1 MPSSRFLYSS
11 GRVVFIQLLFV
22 LCFLLLIGRLIY
34 LQLFQDVFLDGQVLS
49 RSHSEYSLLAPRGRI
64 LDREGT
70 ILAFDVI
77 SYSIGIDF
85 SKFNKNK
92 ESISALSDIL
102 NVEEINL
109 LTLISKQ
116 DYGFREII
124 RNISPKTKLALEQE
138 GIKGLYFRKN
148 LRRSY
153 PQKNTTA
160 HVVGLTDIDRN
171 GIQGTE
177 LVFNNDLEGEEGRF
191 VGIKGLGN
199 TKIEGK
205 RKEAKPGK
213 DITLTIDTDFQSI
226 AYHQL
231 NKAIE
236 KYKAHSGSV
245 VIVQPKTGEIL
256 SLVSYPSFN
265 PSNRKN
271 IDDMSIFRNRAFI
284 DVFEPGSVLKPI
296 AMSAII
302 ESQKEDLNSVIETS
316 PGWVEVSGFRTS
328 DYKDY
333 GKLSLSQIISLSSNV
348 GMVKLCSNQEIEH
361 LTNYYKKFGI
371 GEYPV
376 SIMLPAREGFL
387 PHHSEFTLRDKV
399 SSCYGYGL
407 TLSALQIA
415 QAYIVFANN
424 GYFKELKLLKDKLFE
439 SNKESQVISEET
451 NRLITEMLEESV
463 NSDTGTARAAR
474 VKGKLVAGKTGT
486 AMESLKEDTS
496 YTATFSGFV
505 PSNNPEYLAVVV
517 LHGLKGEE
525 SSGGRVAA
533 PVFSKIM
540 HEIYLL
546 NNLEI

>member
-11 GRVVFIQLLFV
+11 GRIVFIQILFV
-22 LCFLLLIGRLIY
+22 LGFLLLVARLIY
-34 LQLFQDVFLDGQVLS
+34 LQLSQDVFLDGQVLS
-49 RSHSEYSLLAPRGRI
+49 RSYSEYSLLAPRGRI
-64 LDREGT
+64 LDRDKN

-77 SYSIGIDF
+77 SYSLGIDF
-85 SKFNKNK
+85 SKFKNK
-92 ESISALSDIL
+92 ESISALSEIL
-102 NVEEINL
+102 NTEEEKILSSINN
-109 LTLISKQ
+109 Q
-116 DYGFREII
+116 DKGYREIV
-124 RNISPKTKLALEQE
+124 RNVSPKTKLALEE
-138 GIKGLYFRKN
+138 KGITGLYFRKN

-153 PQKNTTA
+153 PEKNTTA

-177 LVFNNDLEGEEGRF
+177 LVFNNELEGEEGKF
-191 VGIKGLGN
+191 IGIKGSGN

-205 RKEAKPGK
+205 RIEAIQGK

-231 NKAIE
+231 NKAIARYE
-236 KYKAHSGSV
+236 AHSGSV

-256 SLVSYPSFN
+256 SLVSYPSFD
-265 PSNRKN
+265 PSDRKN
-271 IDDMSIFRNRAFI
+271 ISDMSVFRNRASI

-302 ESQKEDLNSVIETS
+302 ESKKEDLDSVIETS
-316 PGWVEVSGFRTS
+316 PGWVEVAGYKTS
-328 DYKDY
+328 DFKDY
-333 GKLSLSQIISLSSNV
+333 GKLNLSKIISLSSNV
-348 GMVKLCSNQEIEH
+348 GMVKLCSNQEMEH
-361 LTNYYKKFGI
+361 LSNYYKKFGI

-376 SIMLPAREGFL
+376 SILLPAREGFL

-399 SSCYGYGL
+399 SSCYGYGM

-415 QAYIVFANN
+415 QAYMVFANN
-424 GYFKELKLLKDKLFE
+424 GFFKELRLFKDKLFE
-439 SNKESQVISEET
+439 SNKESQVISKET
-451 NRLITEMLEESV
+451 NNLIIEMLEQTV

-474 VKGKLVAGKTGT
+474 LKGRIVAGKTGT
-486 AMESLKEDTS
+486 AKESLKDDSS

-505 PSNNPEYLAVVV
+505 PSNNPDYLSVVV

-533 PVFSKIM
+533 PVFSDIM
-540 HEIYLL
+540 HEIYML
-546 NNLEI
+546 NDLEI

>member
-11 GRVVFIQLLFV
+11 GRIVFIQILFV
-22 LCFLLLIGRLIY
+22 LGFLLLVARLIY
-34 LQLFQDVFLDGQVLS
+34 LQLSQDVFLDGQVLS
-49 RSHSEYSLLAPRGRI
+49 RSYSEYSLLAPRGRI
-64 LDREGT
+64 LDRDKN

-77 SYSIGIDF
+77 SYSLGIDF
-85 SKFNKNK
+85 SKFENK
-92 ESISALSDIL
+92 ESISALSEIL
-102 NVEEINL
+102 NTEEEKILSSINN
-109 LTLISKQ
+109 Q
-116 DYGFREII
+116 DKGYREIV
-124 RNISPKTKLALEQE
+124 RNISPKTKLALEE
-138 GIKGLYFRKN
+138 KGITGLYFRKN

-153 PQKNTTA
+153 PEKNTTA

-177 LVFNNDLEGEEGRF
+177 LVFNNELEGEEGKF
-191 VGIKGLGN
+191 IGIKGSGN

-205 RKEAKPGK
+205 RIEAIQGK

-231 NKAIE
+231 NKAIARYE
-236 KYKAHSGSV
+236 AHSGSV

-256 SLVSYPSFN
+256 SLVSYPSFD
-265 PSNRKN
+265 PSDRKN
-271 IDDMSIFRNRAFI
+271 ISDMSVFRNRASI

-302 ESQKEDLNSVIETS
+302 ESKKEDLDSVIETS
-316 PGWVEVSGFRTS
+316 PGWVEVAGYKTS
-328 DYKDY
+328 DFKDY
-333 GKLSLSQIISLSSNV
+333 GKLNLSKIISLSSNV
-348 GMVKLCSNQEIEH
+348 GMVKLCSNQEMEH

-376 SIMLPAREGFL
+376 SILLPAREGFL

-399 SSCYGYGL
+399 SSCYGYGM

-415 QAYIVFANN
+415 QAYMVFANN
-424 GYFKELKLLKDKLFE
+424 GSFKELRLFKDKLFE
-439 SNKESQVISEET
+439 SNKESQVISKET
-451 NRLITEMLEESV
+451 NNLIIEMLEQTV

-474 VKGKLVAGKTGT
+474 LKGRIVAGKTGT
-486 AMESLKEDTS
+486 AKESLKDDSS

-505 PSNNPEYLAVVV
+505 PSNNPDYLSVVV

-533 PVFSKIM
+533 PVFSDIM
-540 HEIYLL
+540 HEIYML
-546 NNLEI
+546 NDLEI

>member
-1 MPSSRFLYSS
+1 MSSSRFLYSS

-22 LCFLLLIGRLIY
+22 IAFLLLVGRLIY
-34 LQLFQDVFLDGQVLS
+34 LQLFQDIFLDGQVLS
-49 RSHSEYSLLAPRGRI
+49 RSHSEYSLLAQRGKI
-64 LDREGT
+64 LDREDN

-85 SKFNKNK
+85 SKFNKNHQ
-92 ESISALSDIL
+92 SISVLSDLL
-102 NVEEINL
+102 NLEESKL
-109 LTLISKQ
+109 LTLVNKQ
-116 DYGFREII
+116 DYGYREII
-124 RNISPKTKLALEQE
+124 RNISPKTKIALEKE

-153 PQKNTTA
+153 PQKNA
-160 HVVGLTDIDRN
+160 SSHVVGLTDIDRN

-177 LVFNNDLEGEEGRF
+177 LVFNNELEGEEGKF
-191 VGIKGLGN
+191 VGIKGSGN
-199 TKIEGK
+199 TKIEGL
-205 RKEAKPGK
+205 REEAKPGQ
-213 DITLTIDTDFQSI
+213 DITLTIDIDFQSI

-231 NKAIE
+231 NKAID

-256 SLVSYPSFN
+256 SLVSYPSFD

-271 IDDMSIFRNRAFI
+271 INDMSIFRNRASI

-302 ESQKEDLNSVIETS
+302 ESKKEALDSIIETS

-328 DYKDY
+328 DFKDY
-333 GKLSLSQIISLSSNV
+333 GKLNLSQIISLSSNV
-348 GMVKLCSNQEIEH
+348 GMVKLCSNQDIEH

-399 SSCYGYGL
+399 SSCYGYGM

-424 GYFKELKLLKDKLFE
+424 GYFKELKLFKDKLFE

-451 NRLITEMLEESV
+451 NRLITEMLERTV

-474 VKGKLVAGKTGT
+474 LKGKVVAGKTGT
-486 AMESLKEDTS
+486 AMESLEEDTS

-505 PSNNPEYLAVVV
+505 PSNNPEYLTVVV

-533 PVFSKIM
+533 PVFSNIM

-546 NNLEI
+546 NDLKI

>member
-11 GRVVFIQLLFV
+11 GRIVFIQILFV
-22 LCFLLLIGRLIY
+22 LGFLLLVARLIY
-34 LQLFQDVFLDGQVLS
+34 LQLSQDVFLDSQVLS
-49 RSHSEYSLLAPRGRI
+49 RSYSEYSLLAPRGRI
-64 LDREGT
+64 LDRDKN

-77 SYSIGIDF
+77 SYSLGIDF
-85 SKFNKNK
+85 SKFKNK
-92 ESISALSDIL
+92 ESISALSEIL
-102 NVEEINL
+102 NTEEEKILSSINN
-109 LTLISKQ
+109 Q
-116 DYGFREII
+116 DKGYREIV
-124 RNISPKTKLALEQE
+124 RNVSPKTKLALEE
-138 GIKGLYFRKN
+138 KGITGLYFRKN

-153 PQKNTTA
+153 PEKNTTA

-177 LVFNNDLEGEEGRF
+177 LVFNNELEGEEGKF
-191 VGIKGLGN
+191 IGIKGSGN

-205 RKEAKPGK
+205 RIEAIQGK

-231 NKAIE
+231 NKAIARYE
-236 KYKAHSGSV
+236 AHSGSV

-256 SLVSYPSFN
+256 SLVSYPSFD
-265 PSNRKN
+265 PSDRKN
-271 IDDMSIFRNRAFI
+271 ISDMSVFRNRASI

-302 ESQKEDLNSVIETS
+302 ESKKEDLDSVIETS
-316 PGWVEVSGFRTS
+316 PGWVEVAGYKTS
-328 DYKDY
+328 DFKDY
-333 GKLSLSQIISLSSNV
+333 GKLNLSKIISLSSNV
-348 GMVKLCSNQEIEH
+348 GMVKLCSNQEMEH

-376 SIMLPAREGFL
+376 SILLPAREGFL

-399 SSCYGYGL
+399 SSCYGYGI

-415 QAYIVFANN
+415 QAYMGFANN
-424 GYFKELKLLKDKLFE
+424 GSFKELRLFKDKLFE
-439 SNKESQVISEET
+439 SNKESQVISKET
-451 NRLITEMLEESV
+451 NNLIIEMLEQTV

-474 VKGKLVAGKTGT
+474 LKGRIVAGKTGT
-486 AMESLKEDTS
+486 AKESLEEDPT

-505 PSNNPEYLAVVV
+505 PSNNPDYLSVVV

-525 SSGGRVAA
+525 ASGGRVAA
-533 PVFSKIM
+533 PVFSDIM
-540 HEIYLL
+540 HEIYML
-546 NNLEI
+546 NDLEI

>member
-11 GRVVFIQLLFV
+11 GRIVFIQILFV
-22 LCFLLLIGRLIY
+22 LGFLLLVARLIY
-34 LQLFQDVFLDGQVLS
+34 LQLSQDVFLDGQVLS
-49 RSHSEYSLLAPRGRI
+49 RSYSEYSLLAPRGRI
-64 LDREGT
+64 LDRDKN

-77 SYSIGIDF
+77 SYSLGIDF
-85 SKFNKNK
+85 SKFKNK
-92 ESISALSDIL
+92 ESISALSEIL
-102 NVEEINL
+102 NTEEEKILSSINN
-109 LTLISKQ
+109 Q
-116 DYGFREII
+116 DKGYREIV
-124 RNISPKTKLALEQE
+124 RNVSPKTKLALEE
-138 GIKGLYFRKN
+138 KGITGLYFRKN

-153 PQKNTTA
+153 PEKNTTA

-177 LVFNNDLEGEEGRF
+177 LVFNNELEGEEGKF
-191 VGIKGLGN
+191 IGIKGSGN

-205 RKEAKPGK
+205 RIEAIQGK

-231 NKAIE
+231 NKAIARYE
-236 KYKAHSGSV
+236 AHSGSV

-256 SLVSYPSFN
+256 SLVSYPSFD
-265 PSNRKN
+265 PSDRKN
-271 IDDMSIFRNRAFI
+271 ISDMSVFRNRASI

-302 ESQKEDLNSVIETS
+302 ESKKEDLDSVIETS
-316 PGWVEVSGFRTS
+316 PGWVEVAGYKTS
-328 DYKDY
+328 DFKDY
-333 GKLSLSQIISLSSNV
+333 GKLNLSKIISLSSNV
-348 GMVKLCSNQEIEH
+348 GMVKLCSNQEMEH
-361 LTNYYKKFGI
+361 LTAYYKKFGI

-376 SIMLPAREGFL
+376 SILLPAREGFL

-399 SSCYGYGL
+399 SSCYGYGM

-415 QAYIVFANN
+415 QAYMVFANN
-424 GYFKELKLLKDKLFE
+424 GSFKELRLFKDKLFE
-439 SNKESQVISEET
+439 SNKESQVISKET
-451 NRLITEMLEESV
+451 NNLIIKMLEQAV

-474 VKGKLVAGKTGT
+474 LKGRIVAGKTGT
-486 AMESLKEDTS
+486 AKESLEDDPT

-505 PSNNPEYLAVVV
+505 PSNNPDYLSVVV

-525 SSGGRVAA
+525 ASGGRVAA
-533 PVFSKIM
+533 PVFSDIM

-546 NNLEI
+546 NELGI

>member
-11 GRVVFIQLLFV
+11 GRIVFIQILFV
-22 LCFLLLIGRLIY
+22 LGFLLLVARLIY
-34 LQLFQDVFLDGQVLS
+34 LQLSQDVFLDGQVLS
-49 RSHSEYSLLAPRGRI
+49 RSYSEYSLLAPRGRI
-64 LDREGT
+64 LDRDKN

-77 SYSIGIDF
+77 SYSLGIDF
-85 SKFNKNK
+85 SKFKNK
-92 ESISALSDIL
+92 ESISALSEIL
-102 NVEEINL
+102 NTEEEKILSSINN
-109 LTLISKQ
+109 Q
-116 DYGFREII
+116 DKGYREIV
-124 RNISPKTKLALEQE
+124 RNVSPKTKLALEE
-138 GIKGLYFRKN
+138 KGITGLYFRKN

-153 PQKNTTA
+153 PEKNTTA

-177 LVFNNDLEGEEGRF
+177 LVFNNELEGEEGKF
-191 VGIKGLGN
+191 IGIKGSGN

-205 RKEAKPGK
+205 RIEAIQGK

-231 NKAIE
+231 NKAIARYE
-236 KYKAHSGSV
+236 AHSGSV

-256 SLVSYPSFN
+256 SLVSYPSFD
-265 PSNRKN
+265 PSDRKN
-271 IDDMSIFRNRAFI
+271 ISDMSVFRNRASI

-302 ESQKEDLNSVIETS
+302 ESKKEDLDSVIETS
-316 PGWVEVSGFRTS
+316 PGWVEVAGYKTS
-328 DYKDY
+328 DFKDY
-333 GKLSLSQIISLSSNV
+333 GKLNLSKIISLSSNV
-348 GMVKLCSNQEIEH
+348 GMVKLCSNQEMEH

-376 SIMLPAREGFL
+376 SILLPAREGFL

-399 SSCYGYGL
+399 SSCYGYGM

-415 QAYIVFANN
+415 QAYMVFANN
-424 GYFKELKLLKDKLFE
+424 GFFKELRLFKDKLFE
-439 SNKESQVISEET
+439 SNKESQVISKET
-451 NRLITEMLEESV
+451 NNLIIEMLEQTV

-474 VKGKLVAGKTGT
+474 LKGRIVAGKTGT
-486 AMESLKEDTS
+486 AKESLKDDSS

-505 PSNNPEYLAVVV
+505 PSNNPDYLSVVV

-533 PVFSKIM
+533 PVFSDIM
-540 HEIYLL
+540 HEIYML
-546 NNLEI
+546 NDLEI

>member
-1 MPSSRFLYSS
+1 MPSSRYLYSL
-11 GRVVFIQLLFV
+11 GRVVFIQLLFIV
-22 LCFLLLIGRLIY
+22 GFLLLIGRLIY

-64 LDREGT
+64 LDRENN

-85 SKFNKNK
+85 SKFNNNQ
-92 ESISALSDIL
+92 ESIFLLSNIL
-102 NVEEINL
+102 NLEEVSL
-109 LTLISKQ
+109 LTLINKQ
-116 DYGFREII
+116 DYGYREII
-124 RNISPKTKLALEQE
+124 RNISPKTKLALEKE

-153 PQKNTTA
+153 PQKNITA
-160 HVVGLTDIDRN
+160 HVVGLTDIDRR
-171 GIQGTE
+171 GIQGAE
-177 LVFNNDLEGEEGRF
+177 LVFNNELEGKEGKF
-191 VGIKGLGN
+191 VGIKGSGN

-205 RKEAKPGK
+205 REEAKLGK
-213 DITLTIDTDFQSI
+213 DITLTIDTDVQSI

-231 NKAIE
+231 NKAID

-271 IDDMSIFRNRAFI
+271 IKDMSIFRNRASI

-302 ESQKEDLNSVIETS
+302 ESQKEDLDSIVETS

-328 DYKDY
+328 DFKDY
-333 GKLSLSQIISLSSNV
+333 GKLDLSQIISLSSNV

-376 SIMLPAREGFL
+376 SIMLPAREGYL
-387 PHHSEFTLRDKV
+387 AHHSEFTLRDKV
-399 SSCYGYGL
+399 SSCYGYGM

-415 QAYIVFANN
+415 QAYIVFAND
-424 GYFKELKLLKDKLFE
+424 GYFKELKLFKDKLFE

-451 NRLITEMLEESV
+451 NRLITKMLEKTV
-463 NSDTGTARAAR
+463 NSDTGTAREAR
-474 VKGKLVAGKTGT
+474 IKGKMVAGKTGT
-486 AMESLKEDTS
+486 AMESLEEDTS

-505 PSNNPEYLAVVV
+505 PSNNPEYLTVVV

-533 PVFSKIM
+533 PVFSNIM

-546 NNLEI
+546 KDLEI

>member
-11 GRVVFIQLLFV
+11 GRIVFIQILFV
-22 LCFLLLIGRLIY
+22 LGFLLLVARLIY
-34 LQLFQDVFLDGQVLS
+34 LQIFQDVFLDGQVLS
-49 RSHSEYSLLAPRGRI
+49 RSYSEYSLLAPRGRI
-64 LDREGT
+64 LDRENN

-77 SYSIGIDF
+77 SYSVGIDF
-85 SKFNKNK
+85 SKFNNK
-92 ESISALSDIL
+92 KSLPVLSKIL
-102 NVEEINL
+102 NIEESSILSSINRQ
-109 LTLISKQ
+109 TKG
-116 DYGFREII
+116 YKEII
-124 RNISPKTKLALEQE
+124 RNVSPKTKIALEDE
-138 GIKGLYFRKN
+138 DIKGLYFNKN

-177 LVFNNDLEGEEGRF
+177 LVFNYELEGEEGKF
-191 VGIKGLGN
+191 IGIKGSGN
-199 TKIEGK
+199 NKIEGK
-205 RKEAKPGK
+205 RREAKPGK
-213 DITLTIDTDFQSI
+213 DINLTIDTDFQSI

-231 NKAIE
+231 NKAID

-271 IDDMSIFRNRAFI
+271 INDMSIFRNRASI

-302 ESQKEDLNSVIETS
+302 ESQKKGLDSVIETS
-316 PGWVEVSGFRTS
+316 PGWIDVSGYRTS
-328 DYKDY
+328 DFKNY
-333 GKLSLSQIISLSSNV
+333 GKLNLSQIISLSSNV

-361 LTNYYKKFGI
+361 LTSYYKKFGI
-371 GEYPV
+371 GEYPI

-399 SSCYGYGL
+399 SSCYGYGM

-415 QAYIVFANN
+415 QAYMVFAND
-424 GYFKELKLLKDKLFE
+424 GYFKELRLFKDKLFE
-439 SNKESQVISEET
+439 SNKESQVISQKT
-451 NRLITEMLEESV
+451 SRIITEMLEQTV

-474 VKGKLVAGKTGT
+474 IKGKVVAGKTGT
-486 AMESLKEDTS
+486 AMESLNEDTT

-505 PSNNPEYLAVVV
+505 PSNNPDYLTVVV

-533 PVFSKIM
+533 PVFSNIM
-540 HEIYLL
+540 KEIYLL
-546 NNLEI
+546 NDLEI

>member
-11 GRVVFIQLLFV
+11 GRIVFIQILFV
-22 LCFLLLIGRLIY
+22 LGFLLLVARLIY
-34 LQLFQDVFLDGQVLS
+34 LQLSQDVFLDGQVLS
-49 RSHSEYSLLAPRGRI
+49 RSYSEYSLLAPRGRI
-64 LDREGT
+64 LDRDKN

-77 SYSIGIDF
+77 SYSLGIDF
-85 SKFNKNK
+85 SKFKNK
-92 ESISALSDIL
+92 ESISALSEIL
-102 NVEEINL
+102 NTEEEKILSSINN
-109 LTLISKQ
+109 Q
-116 DYGFREII
+116 DKGYREIV
-124 RNISPKTKLALEQE
+124 RNVSPKTKLALEE
-138 GIKGLYFRKN
+138 KGITGLYFRKN

-153 PQKNTTA
+153 PEKNTTA

-177 LVFNNDLEGEEGRF
+177 LVFNNELEGEEGKF
-191 VGIKGLGN
+191 IGIKGSGN

-205 RKEAKPGK
+205 RIEAIQGK

-231 NKAIE
+231 NKAIARYE
-236 KYKAHSGSV
+236 AHSGSV

-256 SLVSYPSFN
+256 SLVSYPSFD
-265 PSNRKN
+265 PSDRKN
-271 IDDMSIFRNRAFI
+271 ISDMSVFRNRASI

-302 ESQKEDLNSVIETS
+302 ESKKEDLDSVIETS
-316 PGWVEVSGFRTS
+316 PGWVEVAGYKTS
-328 DYKDY
+328 DFKDY
-333 GKLSLSQIISLSSNV
+333 GKLNLSKIISLSSNV
-348 GMVKLCSNQEIEH
+348 GMVKLCSNQEMEH
-361 LTNYYKKFGI
+361 LSNYYKKFGI

-376 SIMLPAREGFL
+376 SILLPAREGFL

-399 SSCYGYGL
+399 SSCYGYGM

-415 QAYIVFANN
+415 QAYMVFANN
-424 GYFKELKLLKDKLFE
+424 GFFKELRLFKDKLFE
-439 SNKESQVISEET
+439 SNKESQVISKET
-451 NRLITEMLEESV
+451 NNLIIKMLEQAV

-474 VKGKLVAGKTGT
+474 LKGRIVAGKTGT
-486 AMESLKEDTS
+486 AKESLKDDSS

-505 PSNNPEYLAVVV
+505 PSNNPDYLSVVV

-533 PVFSKIM
+533 PVFSDIM
-540 HEIYLL
+540 HEIYML
-546 NNLEI
+546 NDLEI

>member
-11 GRVVFIQLLFV
+11 GRIVFIQILFV
-22 LCFLLLIGRLIY
+22 LGFLLLVARLIY
-34 LQLFQDVFLDGQVLS
+34 LQLSQDVFLDGQVLS
-49 RSHSEYSLLAPRGRI
+49 RSYSEYSLLAPRGRI
-64 LDREGT
+64 LDRDKN

-77 SYSIGIDF
+77 SYSLGIDF
-85 SKFNKNK
+85 SKFENK
-92 ESISALSDIL
+92 ESISALSEIL
-102 NVEEINL
+102 NTEEEKILSSMNNQE
-109 LTLISKQ
+109 K
-116 DYGFREII
+116 GNREIV
-124 RNISPKTKLALEQE
+124 RNISPKTKLALEE
-138 GIKGLYFRKN
+138 KGITGLYFRKN

-153 PQKNTTA
+153 PEKNTTA

-177 LVFNNDLEGEEGRF
+177 LVFNNELEGEEGKF
-191 VGIKGLGN
+191 IGIKGSGN

-205 RKEAKPGK
+205 RIEAIQGK

-231 NKAIE
+231 NKAIAR
-236 KYKAHSGSV
+236 YGAHSGSV

-256 SLVSYPSFN
+256 SLVSYPSFD

-271 IDDMSIFRNRAFI
+271 ISDMSVFRNRASI

-302 ESQKEDLNSVIETS
+302 ESKKEDLDSVIETS
-316 PGWVEVSGFRTS
+316 PGWVEVAGYKTS
-328 DYKDY
+328 DFKDY
-333 GKLSLSQIISLSSNV
+333 GKLNLSKIISLSSNV
-348 GMVKLCSNQEIEH
+348 GMVKLCSNQEMEH

-376 SIMLPAREGFL
+376 SILLPAREGFL

-399 SSCYGYGL
+399 SSCYGYGM

-415 QAYIVFANN
+415 QAYMVFANN
-424 GYFKELKLLKDKLFE
+424 GSFKELRLFKDKLFE
-439 SNKESQVISEET
+439 SNKESQVISQET
-451 NRLITEMLEESV
+451 NNLIVEMLEQTV

-474 VKGKLVAGKTGT
+474 LKGRVVAGKTGT
-486 AMESLKEDTS
+486 AMESLKDDSS

-505 PSNNPEYLAVVV
+505 PSNNPDYLSVVV

-533 PVFSKIM
+533 PVFSDIM
-540 HEIYLL
+540 HEIYML
-546 NNLEI
+546 NDLEI

>member
-1 MPSSRFLYSS
+1 MSSSRFIYSS
-11 GRVVFIQLLFV
+11 GRIVFIQILFV
-22 LCFLLLIGRLIY
+22 LGFLLLVARLVY
-34 LQLFQDVFLDGQVLS
+34 LQLVQDVFLDGQVLS
-49 RSHSEYSLLAPRGRI
+49 RSISEYSLLAPRGRI
-64 LDREGT
+64 LDRKDK

-77 SYSIGIDF
+77 SYSLGIDF
-85 SKFNKNK
+85 SNFNNNQ

-102 NVEEINL
+102 NLEETSILNL
-109 LTLISKQ
+109 IKKQ
-116 DYGFREII
+116 DKGYREII
-124 RNISPKTKLALEQE
+124 RNVSPNIKLALENE
-138 GIKGLYFRKN
+138 GIKGLYFKKN

-153 PQKNTTA
+153 PQINTTS

-177 LVFNNDLEGEEGRF
+177 LVFNNDLEGEEGKF
-191 VGIKGLGN
+191 TGVKGSGN

-205 RKEAKPGK
+205 RREAEPGK
-213 DITLTIDTDFQSI
+213 DITLTIDTDFQSV

-231 NKAIE
+231 DKAIDR
-236 KYKAHSGSV
+236 YKAHSGSV

-271 IDDMSIFRNRAFI
+271 INDMSIFRNRASI

-302 ESQKEDLNSVIETS
+302 ESEKEDLDTLIDTS
-316 PGWVEVSGFRTS
+316 PGWIEVSGYRTN
-328 DYKDY
+328 DFKDY
-333 GKLSLSQIISLSSNV
+333 GKLNLSQIISLSSNV

-387 PHHSEFTLRDKV
+387 PHHTEFTLRDKV
-399 SSCYGYGL
+399 SSCYGYGM
-407 TLSALQIA
+407 TLSAIQIA
-415 QAYIVFANN
+415 QAYMVFANK
-424 GYFKELKLLKDKLFE
+424 GFYKELRLFKDKLFE
-439 SNKESQVISEET
+439 SNKESQVISQDT
-451 NRLITEMLEESV
+451 SKLITQMLEQTV

-474 VKGKLVAGKTGT
+474 IKGKTVAGKTGT
-486 AMESLKEDTS
+486 AMESLQEDTS
-496 YTATFSGFV
+496 YTVTFAGFV
-505 PSNNPEYLAVVV
+505 PSDNPDYLTVVV

-540 HEIYLL
+540 HDIYLL
-546 NNLEI
+546 NDLEI

>member
-11 GRVVFIQLLFV
+11 GRIVFIQILFV
-22 LCFLLLIGRLIY
+22 LGFLLLVARLIY
-34 LQLFQDVFLDGQVLS
+34 LQLSQDVFLDGQVLS
-49 RSHSEYSLLAPRGRI
+49 RSYSEYSLLAPRGRI
-64 LDREGT
+64 LDRDKN

-77 SYSIGIDF
+77 SYSLGIDF
-85 SKFNKNK
+85 SKFKNK
-92 ESISALSDIL
+92 ESISALSEIL
-102 NVEEINL
+102 NTEEEKILSSINN
-109 LTLISKQ
+109 Q
-116 DYGFREII
+116 DKGYREIV
-124 RNISPKTKLALEQE
+124 RNISPKTKLALEE
-138 GIKGLYFRKN
+138 KGITGLYFRKN

-153 PQKNTTA
+153 PEKNTTA

-177 LVFNNDLEGEEGRF
+177 LVFNNELEGEEGKF
-191 VGIKGLGN
+191 IGIKGLGN

-205 RKEAKPGK
+205 RIEAIQGK

-231 NKAIE
+231 NKAIARYE
-236 KYKAHSGSV
+236 AHSGSV

-256 SLVSYPSFN
+256 SLVSYPSFD
-265 PSNRKN
+265 PSDRKN
-271 IDDMSIFRNRAFI
+271 ISDMSVFRNRASI

-302 ESQKEDLNSVIETS
+302 ESKKEDLDSVIETS
-316 PGWVEVSGFRTS
+316 PGWVEVAGYKTS
-328 DYKDY
+328 DFKDY
-333 GKLSLSQIISLSSNV
+333 GKLNLSKIISLSSNV
-348 GMVKLCSNQEIEH
+348 GMVKLCSNQEMEH
-361 LTNYYKKFGI
+361 LTAYYKKFGI

-376 SIMLPAREGFL
+376 SILLPAREGFL

-399 SSCYGYGL
+399 SSCYGYGM

-415 QAYIVFANN
+415 QAYMVFANN
-424 GYFKELKLLKDKLFE
+424 GFFKELRLFKDKLFE
-439 SNKESQVISEET
+439 SNKESQVISKET
-451 NRLITEMLEESV
+451 NNLIIEMLEQTV

-474 VKGKLVAGKTGT
+474 LKGRIVAGKTGT
-486 AMESLKEDTS
+486 AKESLKDDSS

-505 PSNNPEYLAVVV
+505 PSNNPDYLSVVV

-533 PVFSKIM
+533 PVFSDIM
-540 HEIYLL
+540 HEIYML
-546 NNLEI
+546 NDLEI

>member
-11 GRVVFIQLLFV
+11 GRIAFIQILFV
-22 LCFLLLIGRLIY
+22 LGFLLLVARLIY
-34 LQLFQDVFLDGQVLS
+34 LQLSQDLFLDGQVLS
-49 RSHSEYSLLAPRGRI
+49 RSYSEYSLLAPRGRI
-64 LDREGT
+64 LDRDKN

-77 SYSIGIDF
+77 SYSLGIDF
-85 SKFNKNK
+85 SKFKSK
-92 ESISALSDIL
+92 ESISALSEIL
-102 NVEEINL
+102 NTEEEKILSSMNNQE
-109 LTLISKQ
+109 KG
-116 DYGFREII
+116 YREIV
-124 RNISPKTKLALEQE
+124 RNISPKTKLALEE
-138 GIKGLYFRKN
+138 KGITGLYFRKN

-153 PQKNTTA
+153 PEKNTTA

-177 LVFNNDLEGEEGRF
+177 LVFNNELEGEEGKF
-191 VGIKGLGN
+191 IGIKGSGN

-205 RKEAKPGK
+205 RIEAIQGK

-231 NKAIE
+231 NKAIAR
-236 KYKAHSGSV
+236 YGAHSGSV

-256 SLVSYPSFN
+256 SLVSYPSFD

-271 IDDMSIFRNRAFI
+271 ISDMSVFRNRASI

-302 ESQKEDLNSVIETS
+302 ESKKEDLDSIIETS
-316 PGWVEVSGFRTS
+316 PGWVEVAGYKTS
-328 DYKDY
+328 DFKDY
-333 GKLSLSQIISLSSNV
+333 GKLNLSKIISLSSNV
-348 GMVKLCSNQEIEH
+348 GMVKLCSNQEMEH

-376 SIMLPAREGFL
+376 SILLPAREGFL

-399 SSCYGYGL
+399 SSCYGYGM

-415 QAYIVFANN
+415 QAYMVFANN
-424 GYFKELKLLKDKLFE
+424 GSFKELRLFKDKLFE
-439 SNKESQVISEET
+439 SNKESQVISQET
-451 NRLITEMLEESV
+451 NNLIVEMLEQTV

-474 VKGKLVAGKTGT
+474 LKGRVVAGKTGT
-486 AMESLKEDTS
+486 AMESLKDDSS

-505 PSNNPEYLAVVV
+505 PSNNPDYLSVVV

-533 PVFSKIM
+533 PVFSDIM
-540 HEIYLL
+540 HEIYML
-546 NNLEI
+546 NDLEI

>member
-11 GRVVFIQLLFV
+11 GRIVFIQILFV
-22 LCFLLLIGRLIY
+22 LGFLLLVARLIY
-34 LQLFQDVFLDGQVLS
+34 LQLSQDVFLDGQVLS
-49 RSHSEYSLLAPRGRI
+49 RSYSEYSLLAPRGRI
-64 LDREGT
+64 LDRDKN

-77 SYSIGIDF
+77 SYSLGIDF
-85 SKFNKNK
+85 SKFENK
-92 ESISALSDIL
+92 ESISALSEIL
-102 NVEEINL
+102 NTEEEKILSSINN
-109 LTLISKQ
+109 Q
-116 DYGFREII
+116 DKGYREIV
-124 RNISPKTKLALEQE
+124 RNVSPKTKLALEE
-138 GIKGLYFRKN
+138 KGITGLYFRKN

-153 PQKNTTA
+153 PEKNTTA

-177 LVFNNDLEGEEGRF
+177 LVFNNELEGEEGKF
-191 VGIKGLGN
+191 TGIKGSGN

-205 RKEAKPGK
+205 RIEAIQGK

-231 NKAIE
+231 NKAIARYE
-236 KYKAHSGSV
+236 AHSGSV

-256 SLVSYPSFN
+256 SLVSYPSFD
-265 PSNRKN
+265 PSDRKN
-271 IDDMSIFRNRAFI
+271 ISDMSVFRNRASI

-302 ESQKEDLNSVIETS
+302 ESKKEDLDSVIETS
-316 PGWVEVSGFRTS
+316 PGWVEVAGYKTS
-328 DYKDY
+328 DFKDY
-333 GKLSLSQIISLSSNV
+333 GKLNLSKIISLSSNV
-348 GMVKLCSNQEIEH
+348 GMVKLCSNQEMEH

-376 SIMLPAREGFL
+376 SILLPAREGFL

-399 SSCYGYGL
+399 SSCYGYGM

-415 QAYIVFANN
+415 QAYMVFANN
-424 GYFKELKLLKDKLFE
+424 GFFKELRLFKDKLFE
-439 SNKESQVISEET
+439 SNKESQVISKET
-451 NRLITEMLEESV
+451 NNLIIEMLEQTV

-474 VKGKLVAGKTGT
+474 LKGRIVAGKTGT
-486 AMESLKEDTS
+486 AKESLKDDSS

-505 PSNNPEYLAVVV
+505 PSNNPDYLSVVV

-533 PVFSKIM
+533 PVFSDIM
-540 HEIYLL
+540 HEIYML
-546 NNLEI
+546 NDLEI